1 MEKPILHEPSPK
13 KIFTLASPPNE
24 PLRDLDCNTL
34 SNTPGPKCRRGIF
47 KVPSQP
53 VIRRCS
59 TTTSFLKRPDRP
71 RDCPSPVM
79 NKRARSCSI
88 AVSSPSTTTA
98 SLIRP
103 EVGLFPWSKYC
114 FSEKW
119 ISDQRPQSG
128 CNQCAPTTWHKHKTC
143 KVRYDL
149 SNPEYHMLANDACQK
164 SVVHLH
170 GSQAQFCYARHV
182 LFCLDFFFFF
192 FNNKEIDT
200 DTSKVILKIK
210 FVVLFY
216 KNFNITCEV
225 NGTTLSYEAMTCVNY
240 NVLFFFCFCFVFFF
254 CLNRW

>member
-1 MEKPILHEPSPK
+1 MVYFCIHLKAANAEVSAHFAGLMEKPILHEPSPK

-88 AVSSPSTTTA
+88 AVSSPSTTTT

-103 EVGLFPWSKYC
+103 EVGLLMM
-114 FSEKW
+114 
-119 ISDQRPQSG
+119 
-128 CNQCAPTTWHKHKTC
+128 TTFMC
-143 KVRYDL
+143 KLAFLL
-149 SNPEYHMLANDACQK
+149 SVEQK
-164 SVVHLH
+164 L
-170 GSQAQFCYARHV
+170 
-182 LFCLDFFFFF
+182 
-192 FNNKEIDT
+192 
-200 DTSKVILKIK
+200 
-210 FVVLFY
+210 
-216 KNFNITCEV
+216 
-225 NGTTLSYEAMTCVNY
+225 
-240 NVLFFFCFCFVFFF
+240 
-254 CLNRW
+254 